1 MLKWPKHQFNTG
13 TITAVDVPTMS
24 DDVGSVFSERVLV
37 SFPDFSEG
45 GLGTRLREC
54 RELEESLGALCVI
67 RSEQIKIKGM
77 HLCKRAHMRI
87 VWIYGKP
94 SVSKLR

>member
-37 SFPDFSEG
+37 SFPG
-45 GLGTRLREC
+45 GSGNET
-54 RELEESLGALCVI
+54 
-67 RSEQIKIKGM
+67 
-77 HLCKRAHMRI
+77 KRVQRAGRVTWSTVCYSI
-87 VWIYGKP
+87 
-94 SVSKLR
+94 